1 MVQAGIFN
9 KAAPRTLRTEVVDM
23 LRDAIV
29 RGHLKP
35 GDHLKEN
42 EIAAQMS
49 VSRSPVRE
57 AFRQLEQEGLI
68 ESFPNQGC
76 YVKTF
81 SAKEI
86 EDIFTLRAV
95 LENLAFELIITGGGF
110 QPGDWQQIEDLIAQ
124 QKTAIQEKRF
134 NQLTNLDMDFHEFF
148 CEKSGSKHL
157 LQMWRSLRGQIQI
170 LFYQRFQT
178 LGDVPGTVDADH
190 HDMIE
195 ILREG
200 DLEKIKRMNREVNAR
215 VAQDCI
221 KVFGLD
227 TDN

>member
-1 MVQAGIFN
+1 MAQAGLFSR
-9 KAAPRTLRTEVVDM
+9 ATPRTLRTEVVDM

-29 RGHLKP
+29 RGQLLP
-35 GDHLKEN
+35 GEHLKEN

-81 SAKEI
+81 DAKEI

-95 LENLAFELIITGGGF
+95 LENLAFEMVISNDLL
-110 QPGDWQQIEDLIAQ
+110 QQSDWETLDHFIEQQRIAIEEQ
-124 QKTAIQEKRF
+124 RF

-157 LQMWRSLRGQIQI
+157 LQMWRSLRSQIQI
-170 LFYQRFQT
+170 LFYQRFRA
-178 LGDVPGTVDADH
+178 LEEVPQTVDSDH
-190 HDMIE
+190 HDMLE
-195 ILREG
+195 ILRAG
-200 DLEKIKRMNREVNAR
+200 DLDRIKQMNREVNAR
-215 VAQDCI
+215 VAEDCI
-221 KVFGLD
+221 EVFGL
-227 TDN
+227 

>member
-1 MVQAGIFN
+1 MAQAGIFGR
-9 KAAPRTLRTEVVDM
+9 ATPRTLRTEVVDM

-29 RGHLKP
+29 RGQLLP
-35 GDHLKEN
+35 GEHLKEN
-42 EIAAQMS
+42 EIAEQMS

-68 ESFPNQGC
+68 EAFPNQGC

-81 SAKEI
+81 DAKEI

-95 LENLAFELIITGGGF
+95 LENLAFETVITQNLL
-110 QPGDWQQIEDLIAQ
+110 QPSDWTHLEDLIEQ
-124 QKTAIQEKRF
+124 QRIAIVEQRF
-134 NQLTNLDMDFHEFF
+134 NKLTNLDMDFHEFF

-170 LFYQRFQT
+170 LFFQRFRA
-178 LGDVPGTVDADH
+178 LERVPETVDTDH
-190 HDMIE
+190 HEMME
-195 ILREG
+195 ILQAG
-200 DLEKIKRMNREVNAR
+200 DLERIKKLNREVNAR

-221 KVFGLD
+221 EVFGL
-227 TDN
+227 